1 MNPITSEIQLK
12 FMFTLNTN
20 SVQCYF
26 LEKKNQISVVR
37 KIRRGSPID
46 ANIEGG
52 SFLFIN

>member
-26 LEKKNQISVVR
+26 LEKKIQISVVR
-37 KIRRGSPID
+37 KIGLGSPID
-46 ANIEGG
+46 ANNEGG
-52 SFLFIN
+52 SFFFIN